1 MPGDRTV
8 AAECSTGGQIASSL
22 AEVNLRQPTSPPTR
36 TAGHTVNT
44 VKIKS
49 GNLPPAPVLPKRIR
63 RLILLVALPL
73 CLAACA
79 SDTTAEPAEDVSV
92 EEAATEA
99 PATQAPD
106 AVEPDPSPDVV
117 DSPAILTAYLGVLDL
132 PAMGIDLLATVS
144 DCEQQ
149 PLDEGMPVVLSH
161 RVDGTTLEPSDFV
174 VTTVGGAA
182 MTPACATLEPATE
195 DDELQTVLLTGPLG
209 SSDDPPAEVAVVGEL
224 LAIDGT
230 VLTGISTDTINT
242 FETGPRLVLARLDP
256 AGAQCAS
263 LGSSHEIQMTWEGG
277 VTGPRGAEPGA
288 AELAR
293 LSLID
298 IDGGSH
304 PLLGFDD
311 LGDGDNYLV
320 ACVPPDVEPTMIKAR
335 QDTVYDPTNN
345 PNPATAV
352 EVVTR

>member
-1 MPGDRTV
+1 MKTLNSKRP
-8 AAECSTGGQIASSL
+8 
-22 AEVNLRQPTSPPTR
+22 
-36 TAGHTVNT
+36 H
-44 VKIKS
+44 
-49 GNLPPAPVLPKRIR
+49 PPAT
-63 RLILLVALPL
+63 ALPNRTRWLALFTTLSL

-79 SDTTAEPAEDVSV
+79 GDESKPAASPS
-92 EEAATEA
+92 TEA
-99 PATQAPD
+99 PTAQTPTTQAPD
-106 AVEPDPSPDVV
+106 VNESDPV
-117 DSPAILTAYLGVLDL
+117 DSPAILTAYLGVLDT
-132 PAMGIDLLATVS
+132 PALGAALLGGVS
-144 DCEQQ
+144 GCEQQ

-161 RVDGTTLEPSDFV
+161 RVDGATLDPNDFV
-174 VTTVGGAA
+174 VTTVAGAA
-182 MTPACATLEPATE
+182 MTPTCATLEPATD

-209 SSDDPPAEVAVVGEL
+209 SSDDLPVEVAVVGEL

-288 AELAR
+288 VELAR

-304 PLLGFDD
+304 PILGFDD

-320 ACVPPDVEPTMIKAR
+320 ACIPPDVEPSMITAR
-335 QDTVYDPTNN
+335 EDTVYDPTNN
-345 PNPATAV
+345 PNPSTAV
-352 EVVTR
+352 EVVPRRLSGNTDE

>member
-1 MPGDRTV
+1 MKTISSNRPHRHAKARPNRTRWLV
-8 AAECSTGGQIASSL
+8 
-22 AEVNLRQPTSPPTR
+22 
-36 TAGHTVNT
+36 
-44 VKIKS
+44 
-49 GNLPPAPVLPKRIR
+49 VLTT
-63 RLILLVALPL
+63 LSL

-79 SDTTAEPAEDVSV
+79 GDESEPAASPST
-92 EEAATEA
+92 EAAL
-99 PATQAPD
+99 
-106 AVEPDPSPDVV
+106 
-117 DSPAILTAYLGVLDL
+117 SPAILTAYLGVLDT
-132 PAMGIDLLATVS
+132 PAMGAALLGGVS
-144 DCEQQ
+144 GCEQQ

-161 RVDGTTLEPSDFV
+161 RVDEATLDPSDFV
-174 VTTVGGAA
+174 VTTGGGAD
-182 MTPACATLEPATE
+182 MTPTCATLEPATD

-209 SSDDPPAEVAVVGEL
+209 SSDDLPAEVAVVGEL
-224 LAIDGT
+224 LAVDGT
-230 VLTGISTDTINT
+230 VLTGIATDTVHT

-256 AGAQCAS
+256 ADAQCGS

-298 IDGGSH
+298 IGGGSH

-320 ACVPPDVEPTMIKAR
+320 ACIPPDVEPTMIEAR
-335 QDTVYDPTNN
+335 QGTVYDPTNN

-352 EVVTR
+352 EVVAR

>member
-1 MPGDRTV
+1 MKTLNSNRPH
-8 AAECSTGGQIASSL
+8 A
-22 AEVNLRQPTSPPTR
+22 
-36 TAGHTVNT
+36 
-44 VKIKS
+44 
-49 GNLPPAPVLPKRIR
+49 PAT
-63 RLILLVALPL
+63 ALPNRTRWLVLFATLSL

-79 SDTTAEPAEDVSV
+79 GDESEPAASPST
-92 EEAATEA
+92 EAVTTEA
-99 PATQAPD
+99 PTTQTPTTQASD
-106 AVEPDPSPDVV
+106 AIEPDPTPDVV
-117 DSPAILTAYLGVLDL
+117 DSPAILTAYLGVLDT
-132 PAMGIDLLATVS
+132 PAVGAALLAGVS
-144 DCEQQ
+144 GCEQQ
-149 PLDEGMPVVLSH
+149 RLDEGLPVVLSH
-161 RVDGTTLEPSDFV
+161 RVDGATLEPSDFV

-182 MTPACATLEPATE
+182 MTPTCATLEPATD

-209 SSDDPPAEVAVVGEL
+209 SSDDLPAEIAVVGEL

-230 VLTGISTDTINT
+230 VLTGIATDTINT

-288 AELAR
+288 VELAR

-304 PLLGFDD
+304 PPLGFDD

-320 ACVPPDVEPTMIKAR
+320 ACIPPDVEPTMIKAR
-335 QDTVYDPTNN
+335 QNTVYDPTNN

-352 EVVTR
+352 EVVTRRLNGNTDE

>member
-1 MPGDRTV
+1 MKTHNSNRP
-8 AAECSTGGQIASSL
+8 
-22 AEVNLRQPTSPPTR
+22 
-36 TAGHTVNT
+36 H
-44 VKIKS
+44 
-49 GNLPPAPVLPKRIR
+49 PPAT
-63 RLILLVALPL
+63 ALPNRTRWLVLLTTLTL

-79 SDTTAEPAEDVSV
+79 SDESEPAPSPST
-92 EEAATEA
+92 EAATTEA
-99 PATQAPD
+99 PTTQTA
-106 AVEPDPSPDVV
+106 
-117 DSPAILTAYLGVLDL
+117 PAILTAYLGVLDA
-132 PAMGIDLLATVS
+132 PAIGAALLGGVS
-144 DCEQQ
+144 GCEQQ
-149 PLDEGMPVVLSH
+149 PLDEGLPVVLSH
-161 RVDGTTLEPSDFV
+161 RVDGATLDSSDFV
-174 VTTVGGAA
+174 ETTVGGAA
-182 MTPACATLEPATE
+182 MNPTCATLEPATD

-209 SSDDPPAEVAVVGEL
+209 SSDDLPAEVAVVDEL

-230 VLTGISTDTINT
+230 VLTGIVTDTVST

-263 LGSSHEIQMTWEGG
+263 LGSSHEVQMTWEGG

-320 ACVPPDVEPTMIKAR
+320 ACVPPDVEPTMISALE
-335 QDTVYDPTNN
+335 DTVYDPTNN
-345 PNPATAV
+345 PNPETAV

>member
-1 MPGDRTV
+1 MKTLNSKRP
-8 AAECSTGGQIASSL
+8 
-22 AEVNLRQPTSPPTR
+22 
-36 TAGHTVNT
+36 H
-44 VKIKS
+44 
-49 GNLPPAPVLPKRIR
+49 PPAT
-63 RLILLVALPL
+63 ALPNRTRWLVLFTTLSL

-79 SDTTAEPAEDVSV
+79 GDESEPAASPST
-92 EEAATEA
+92 EAATTEA
-99 PATQAPD
+99 PTAQTLTTQAPD
-106 AVEPDPSPDVV
+106 AIEPDPSPDVV

-132 PAMGIDLLATVS
+132 PAIGIGLLAAVS

-161 RVDGTTLEPSDFV
+161 RVDGATLEPSDFV

-182 MTPACATLEPATE
+182 MTPTCATLEPATE

-209 SSDDPPAEVAVVGEL
+209 SSDDPPAEVAVIGEL

-230 VLTGISTDTINT
+230 VLTGIATDTINT

-320 ACVPPDVEPTMIKAR
+320 ACIPPDVEPTMIKAR

-345 PNPATAV
+345 PNPPTAA
-352 EVVTR
+352 EVVTRRLNGNTDE

>member
-1 MPGDRTV
+1 MKTLNRITMKTLKRP
-8 AAECSTGGQIASSL
+8 
-22 AEVNLRQPTSPPTR
+22 
-36 TAGHTVNT
+36 H
-44 VKIKS
+44 
-49 GNLPPAPVLPKRIR
+49 PPAT
-63 RLILLVALPL
+63 ALPNRTRWLALFTTLSL

-79 SDTTAEPAEDVSV
+79 GDESEPAT
-92 EEAATEA
+92 TEA
-99 PATQAPD
+99 PTAQTPTTQAPD
-106 AVEPDPSPDVV
+106 VNESDPV
-117 DSPAILTAYLGVLDL
+117 DSPAILTAYLGVLDT
-132 PAMGIDLLATVS
+132 PALGAALLGGVS
-144 DCEQQ
+144 GCEQQ

-161 RVDGTTLEPSDFV
+161 RVDGATLDPSDFV
-174 VTTVGGAA
+174 VATVAGAA
-182 MTPACATLEPATE
+182 MTPTCATLEPATD

-209 SSDDPPAEVAVVGEL
+209 SSDDLPVEVAVVGEL

-256 AGAQCAS
+256 AGALCAS

-304 PLLGFDD
+304 PILGFDD

-320 ACVPPDVEPTMIKAR
+320 ACIPPDVEPSMITAR
-335 QDTVYDPTNN
+335 EDTVYDPTNN
-345 PNPATAV
+345 PNPSTAV
-352 EVVTR
+352 EVVPRRLSGNTDE

>member
-1 MPGDRTV
+1 MKTLNGKRPNRPATARPHRTRW
-8 AAECSTGGQIASSL
+8 L
-22 AEVNLRQPTSPPTR
+22 
-36 TAGHTVNT
+36 
-44 VKIKS
+44 
-49 GNLPPAPVLPKRIR
+49 VLFTT
-63 RLILLVALPL
+63 LLL

-79 SDTTAEPAEDVSV
+79 ADESEPAASPST
-92 EEAATEA
+92 EATTEA
-99 PATQAPD
+99 PTTQT
-106 AVEPDPSPDVV
+106 
-117 DSPAILTAYLGVLDL
+117 PAILTAYLGVLDL
-132 PAMGIDLLATVS
+132 PAMGIGLLAGVS
-144 DCEQQ
+144 GCEQR
-149 PLDEGMPVVLSH
+149 PLDEGMPVVVSH
-161 RVDGTTLEPSDFV
+161 RVDGATLEPSDFV
-174 VTTVGGAA
+174 VTTVGGAV
-182 MTPACATLEPATE
+182 MTPTCATLEPATE

-209 SSDDPPAEVAVVGEL
+209 SRDDLPAEVAVVGEL

-230 VLTGISTDTINT
+230 VLTGIATDTINT

-277 VTGPRGAEPGA
+277 VTGPGGAEPGA

-320 ACVPPDVEPTMIKAR
+320 ACTRPDVEPTMIEAR
-335 QDTVYDPTNN
+335 PDTVYDPTNN
-345 PNPATAV
+345 PNPETAV
-352 EVVTR
+352 EVVPAE

>member
-1 MPGDRTV
+1 M
-8 AAECSTGGQIASSL
+8 
-22 AEVNLRQPTSPPTR
+22 
-36 TAGHTVNT
+36 
-44 VKIKS
+44 
-49 GNLPPAPVLPKRIR
+49 
-63 RLILLVALPL
+63 ALPNRTRWLVLFTTLSL

-79 SDTTAEPAEDVSV
+79 GEESEPTASPSTEPAT
-92 EEAATEA
+92 TEA
-99 PATQAPD
+99 PTTQTPTTQVPD
-106 AVEPDPSPDVV
+106 AVERDPSPDVV
-117 DSPAILTAYLGVLDL
+117 DGPTILTAYLGVLDL
-132 PAMGIDLLATVS
+132 PAVGMGLLAGVS
-144 DCEQQ
+144 GCEQQ

-161 RVDGTTLEPSDFV
+161 RVDGATLEPSDFV

-182 MTPACATLEPATE
+182 MTPTCATLEPATD

-209 SSDDPPAEVAVVGEL
+209 SSDDLPAEVAVVGEL

-230 VLTGISTDTINT
+230 VLTGIATDTINT

-256 AGAQCAS
+256 AAAQCAS

-277 VTGPRGAEPGA
+277 VTGPRGAEPGP

-304 PLLGFDD
+304 ALLGFDD

-320 ACVPPDVEPTMIKAR
+320 ACIPPDVEPTMIKAR

-352 EVVTR
+352 EVVTRRSNGTPTNDQRQLDS

>member
-1 MPGDRTV
+1 MMNKYRSRPV
-8 AAECSTGGQIASSL
+8 AVLLGLALLASACSNDGTDDNADNNAAVETETTAAI
-22 AEVNLRQPTSPPTR
+22 TTPPTTDGGVGEADGPDEAEGGSPASTNAP
-36 TAGHTVNT
+36 TA
-44 VKIKS
+44 
-49 GNLPPAPVLPKRIR
+49 
-63 RLILLVALPL
+63 
-73 CLAACA
+73 
-79 SDTTAEPAEDVSV
+79 
-92 EEAATEA
+92 
-99 PATQAPD
+99 QAPGQ
-106 AVEPDPSPDVV
+106 VEPEPTPNVV

-132 PAMGIDLLATVS
+132 PAVGIGLLAAVS
-144 DCEQQ
+144 GCEQQ

-161 RVDGTTLEPSDFV
+161 RVDGATLEPSDFA
-174 VTTVGGAA
+174 VTTAGGAA
-182 MTPACATLEPATE
+182 MTPTCATLEPATD

-209 SSDDPPAEVAVVGEL
+209 STDDPPAEVAVVGEL
-224 LAIDGT
+224 LATDGT
-230 VLTGISTDTINT
+230 VLTGIATDTINT

-277 VTGPRGAEPGA
+277 VTGPSGAEPGA

-320 ACVPPDVEPTMIKAR
+320 ACAPPDVEPTMIKAR

-352 EVVTR
+352 EVVTRRLNGNTDE